1 MKFIYQFCIILLFSF
16 IGEILSLLIPLP
28 VPPGIYGII
37 LLFLCLELKIVPLSA
52 VKGTGSF
59 LIDIMPVMF
68 IPAAVGIIGSWDIIK
83 QSLFKFAV
91 VVLIST
97 AAVMAVS
104 GTVTQFI
111 IRKSERQLKK
121 HD

>member
-1 MKFIYQFCIILLFSF
+1 MKIIRQFCIILLFSF

-37 LLFLCLELKIVPLSA
+37 LLFLSLEFKIIPISA

-59 LIDIMPVMF
+59 LINIMPVMF

-83 QSLFKFAV
+83 QSLLKFAV
-91 VVLIST
+91 VIFIST
-97 AAVMAVS
+97 VAVMAAS

-111 IRKSERQLKK
+111 IRKTERRMKK